1 MSDQIVAQWEKE
13 QWDTQV
19 KLRFQNRGYMLK
31 GTTMPPVRIDGK
43 KFHFLR
49 TAAMEAVAYAK
60 GDAVSAINPDDDT
73 VEMQS
78 SEWDA
83 PFNLYDWDKTRIAPN
98 EVDARQQQAA
108 AALGRRADRIIYDAV
123 MNAAIDGSQ
132 VFGDYTQPFDPYT
145 LLRGM
150 EKLAD
155 SDVGTESG
163 VFSPL
168 PSKAFY
174 QCETY
179 KIFANADWQGGDL
192 PLTRMAKHK
201 TFDVANCFI
210 LPPHLRKA
218 YTTGTQL
225 RFRVWVRD
233 AIGAG
238 ANADLRTEW
247 TREGRYKRWLV
258 NNTIDGV
265 AVPVQTEGI
274 IEFRMKADSTIDKEV
289 VITKEA
295 A

>member
-1 MSDQIVAQWEKE
+1 MSDQIVPQWYKD

-19 KLRFQNRGYMLK
+19 RLRFQNRGYTLK
-31 GTTMPPVRIDGK
+31 GTTIAPVKIDGK

-73 VEMQS
+73 IEMES

-83 PFNLYDWDKTRIAPN
+83 PFNLYDWDNTRIAPN

-108 AALGRRADRIIYDAV
+108 AALGRRSDRTIYDAV
-123 MNAAIDGSQ
+123 MSAPLDPSQ
-132 VFGDYTQPFDPYT
+132 IFGDYSKPFDPY
-145 LLRGM
+145 LLMQGL
-150 EKLAD
+150 EKLID
-155 SDVGTESG
+155 SDVSVEGG
-163 VFSPL
+163 IFAPM

-174 QCETY
+174 QCKTY

-192 PLTRMAKHK
+192 PLTRMTQHK
-201 TFDVANCFI
+201 TFDAANSFI

-218 YTTGTQL
+218 YTSGTDL
-225 RFRVWVRD
+225 RFRIWARD

-238 ANADLRTEW
+238 TNTDLRTEW

-265 AVPVQTEGI
+265 AVAVQSEGI
-274 IEFRMKADSTIDKEV
+274 IEFKMKANSPIDQEV
-289 VITKEA
+289 TLTKDVA
-295 A
+295 